1 MRIKNGNETGVDCG
15 GNCTPCPSCNDGIKN
30 QNETDIDCGVL
41 CKACSNFMINGN
53 SYNLTSNNLCSSSG
67 GTEFTIHVRP
77 QGLMV

>member
-53 SYNLTSNNLCSSSG
+53 SYNLTSTNLCSSSG